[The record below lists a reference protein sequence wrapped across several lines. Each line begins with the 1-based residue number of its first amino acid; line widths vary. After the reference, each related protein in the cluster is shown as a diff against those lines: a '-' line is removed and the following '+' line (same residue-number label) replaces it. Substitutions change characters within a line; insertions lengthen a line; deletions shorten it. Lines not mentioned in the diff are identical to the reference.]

1 LSIKVSE
8 ATVHRKPH
16 VKHQLMITKLCTF
29 DEQHRLEHN
38 VKNLEKLKSKI
49 SPTNYFCGR
58 IKIPKF
64 SYEVKGKQLTIKME
78 YMFGEQLNFWVL
90 GRNYSKWKDI
100 IFEDMVIADDKIGFN
115 DYTLDNFIIR
125 GARPLGNNEPNW
137 EIAYVDLEAYYH
149 LSDLE
154 RIIKFKN
161 TKEWQLEYFR
171 KKRAEW
177 ATRYA

>member
-1 LSIKVSE
+1 
-8 ATVHRKPH
+8 
-16 VKHQLMITKLCTF
+16 
-29 DEQHRLEHN
+29 
-38 VKNLEKLKSKI
+38 
-49 SPTNYFCGR
+49 
-58 IKIPKF
+58 
-64 SYEVKGKQLTIKME
+64 
-78 YMFGEQLNFWVL
+78 MFGEQLNFWVL

-100 IFEDMVIADDKIGFN
+100 IFEDMVIGDDKIGFN

-171 KKRAEW
+171 KKREEMAWPITKE
-177 ATRYA
+177 AT